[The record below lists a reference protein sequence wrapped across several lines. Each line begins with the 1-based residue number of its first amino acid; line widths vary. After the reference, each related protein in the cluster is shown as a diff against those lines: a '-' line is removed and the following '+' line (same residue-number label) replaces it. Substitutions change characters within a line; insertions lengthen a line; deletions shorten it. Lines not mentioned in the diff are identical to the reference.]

1 MILCCEKESEMK
13 NIKQL
18 CAIIGFGLFV
28 SMGFGSSVQAE
39 SAFYAKAKDEGK
51 VVLYT
56 SLAGSDNKPFK
67 DAFEKKFPGVN
78 LEIYRVSGSKV
89 LQKVLAEHNAGADI
103 ADVVLT
109 EETVLLV
116 LRQKKLLAKFDSPE
130 RKAFDSRFKDPD
142 GYWTDVYPTVNS
154 IAYNTKLVSKQDLPV
169 RYTDLLQPKWKGK
182 TGINA
187 NNFMFLAAMLDFY
200 GKEKGMDF
208 LRKLAAQNPQVRAGG
223 TLTATLVAAGE
234 FPLAYTINAN
244 NVENVKE
251 KGGPVDWVRIA
262 DPLYGEPHPVCIM
275 AGAAHPNAAR
285 LLAEFAI
292 SKDGQT
298 LISDLGK
305 VPGRGDVTP
314 KIGVDRKNMRIIPRE
329 EAARNAHYRKMFDDL
344 FVKK

>member
-1 MILCCEKESEMK
+1 MK
-13 NIKQL
+13 KTKQL
-18 CAIIGFGLFV
+18 WVSIGFGVLV
-28 SMGFGSSVQAE
+28 SMGFSLSAHAQSS
-39 SAFYAKAKDEGK
+39 FYAKAKEEGK

-78 LEIYRVSGSKV
+78 LEIYRVSGNKV

-116 LRQKKLLAKFDSPE
+116 LRDKKMLVKFNSPE
-130 RKAFDSRFKDPD
+130 RKAFDSRFKDAD
-142 GYWTDVYPTVNS
+142 GYWVDVYPTVNS
-154 IAYNTKLVSKQDLPV
+154 IAYNTNLLSKKDLPV
-169 RYTDLLQPKWKGK
+169 HYTDLLQPKWKGK

-208 LRKLAAQNPQVRAGG
+208 LHKLAAQKPQVRAGG
-223 TLTATLVAAGE
+223 TLSATLVAAGE

-275 AGAAHPNAAR
+275 AGASHPNAAR

-292 SKDGQT
+292 SKDGQQ

-305 VPGRGDVTP
+305 VPGRGDVKP
-314 KIGVDRKNMRIIPRE
+314 KIGVDRDNMRIIPRA
-329 EAARNAHYRKMFDDL
+329 EAARNAYYRKLFDDL
-344 FVKK
+344 FTKN